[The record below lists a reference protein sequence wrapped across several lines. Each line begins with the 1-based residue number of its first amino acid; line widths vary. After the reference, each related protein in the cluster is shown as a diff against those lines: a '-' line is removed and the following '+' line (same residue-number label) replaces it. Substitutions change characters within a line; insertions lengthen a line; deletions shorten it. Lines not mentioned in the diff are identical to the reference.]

1 MAYFYA
7 QISHFCLADRSERFR
22 PKGPLR
28 DIVRQVPAIVI
39 VGAQWGDEGKGKATD
54 LLGDRVEYVVRYQG
68 GNNAGHTVVIG
79 DQKYALHLLPSG
91 ILSPSVVP
99 VIGNGVVI
107 DPGVLLQE
115 IKGLNERGINTSKL
129 VISANAHLITPY
141 HRTIDKVTERFL
153 GNNKIGTTGRGIGPA
168 YADKINRIGI
178 RVQDLFDPSILE
190 QKVEAALRDKNQV
203 LIKVFNRKG
212 MEVQQILDE
221 YLEYADILRPYV
233 TDTSL
238 LLNQALAAGK
248 VVLLEGSQG
257 TLLDVDHGTYPFVTS
272 SNPTAGGACA
282 GSGIGPTKIT
292 RVIGILKAY
301 TTRVGSGPF
310 PTELFD
316 EDGEALRRIGGE
328 VGVTTGRNRRCGW
341 FDAPIARYATR
352 VNGLTDFFLTKLDVL
367 TGWEKIPV
375 CVAYDIDGTRVEE
388 IPTTQTDFHHA
399 KPIYEYLPGWKE
411 DISTARSLEDL
422 PANARSYVQYLEDIS
437 GAPMSAIGV
446 GPGRDETIAVR
457 DLVS

>member
-1 MAYFYA
+1 M
-7 QISHFCLADRSERFR
+7 
-22 PKGPLR
+22 
-28 DIVRQVPAIVI
+28 PALVLL
-39 VGAQWGDEGKGKATD
+39 GAQWGDEGKGKATD
-54 LLGDRVEYVVRYQG
+54 LLGDRVDYVVRYQG

-91 ILSPSVVP
+91 ILSPNVVP

-107 DPGVLLQE
+107 DPSVLLTE
-115 IKGLNERGINTSKL
+115 ISGLNERGIDTSKL
-129 VISANAHLITPY
+129 KISTNAHLITPY
-141 HRTIDKVTERFL
+141 HRTIDKVSERFL
-153 GNNKIGTTGRGIGPA
+153 GNSKIGTTGRGIGPA
-168 YADKINRIGI
+168 YADKINRMGI
-178 RVQDLFDPSILE
+178 RVQDLFDPSILR
-190 QKVEAALRDKNQV
+190 QKIEGALRDKNQV

-212 MEVQQILDE
+212 IEVEDVLNE
-221 YLEYADILRPYV
+221 YLGYAEILAPYV
-233 TDTSL
+233 CDTAL
-238 LLNQALAAGK
+238 LLDKALKANK
-248 VVLLEGSQG
+248 NVLLEGSQG

-272 SNPTAGGACA
+272 SNPTAGGAST

-292 RVIGILKAY
+292 RVIGIVKAY

-316 EDGEALRRIGGE
+316 EDGEKLRTIGGE

-341 FDAPIARYATR
+341 YDAPIARYAVR

-388 IPTTQTDFHHA
+388 LPSSQTDFHHA
-399 KPIYEYLPGWKE
+399 KPIYEYLPGWNE
-411 DISTARSLEDL
+411 DISGARTMEDL
-422 PANARSYVQYLEDIS
+422 PANARAYVKYLEEIS
-437 GAPMSAIGV
+437 EAPMSAVGV

-457 DLVS
+457 DLIN

>member
-1 MAYFYA
+1 M
-7 QISHFCLADRSERFR
+7 
-22 PKGPLR
+22 
-28 DIVRQVPAIVI
+28 PAIVLL
-39 VGAQWGDEGKGKATD
+39 GAQWGDEGKGKATD
-54 LLGDRVEYVVRYQG
+54 LLGDRVDYVVRYQG

-91 ILSPSVVP
+91 ILSPNVIP

-107 DPGVLLQE
+107 DPAVLLTE
-115 IKGLNERGINTSKL
+115 IKGLNERGIDTSKL
-129 VISANAHLITPY
+129 KISTNAHLITPY
-141 HRTIDKVTERFL
+141 HRTIDKVSERFL
-153 GNNKIGTTGRGIGPA
+153 GKSKIGTTGRGIGPA

-178 RVQDLFDPSILE
+178 RVQDLFDPSILK
-190 QKVEAALRDKNQV
+190 QKIEAALHDKNQI

-212 MEVQQILDE
+212 ITVDEVMDE
-221 YLEYADILRPYV
+221 YLRYAQILKPYV
-233 TDTSL
+233 VDTAL
-238 LLNQALAAGK
+238 LLDQALKSGK
-248 VVLLEGSQG
+248 NVLLEGSQG

-272 SNPTAGGACA
+272 SNPTAGGAST

-316 EDGEALRRIGGE
+316 ADGDALRKIGGE

-341 FDAPIARYATR
+341 FDAPIARYAVR

-367 TGWEKIPV
+367 TGWERIPV
-375 CVAYDIDGTRVEE
+375 CVAYEVDGVRVEE
-388 IPTTQTDFHHA
+388 LPASQTDFHHA

-411 DISTARSLEDL
+411 NISKAKSVDDL
-422 PANARSYVQYLEDIS
+422 PNNVKEYVKFLEKAS
-437 GAPMSAIGV
+437 GAPISAIGV
-446 GPGRDETIAVR
+446 GPGRDETIVVR
-457 DLVS
+457 DLIK